1 MPYPDDR
8 YPAIPVFPRPQN
20 TLMTKNAALMDRDW
34 YEVVSSYIEDLAAGG
49 TPALPENHTFR
60 GNSSNVAEAT
70 DIIEIHTDGAAITV
84 DHPLDN
90 ATPRVV
96 AIIPTA
102 LGATKPSAVG
112 KKDGTL
118 LITYIP

>member
-1 MPYPDDR
+1 
-8 YPAIPVFPRPQN
+8 
-20 TLMTKNAALMDRDW
+20 MTKNAALMDRDW
-34 YEVVSSYIEDLAAGG
+34 YEVVSSYIEDMAGG
-49 TPALPENHTFR
+49 GLPPLLENHTFR
-60 GNSSNVAEAT
+60 GDSSNVATDT
-70 DIIEIHTDGAAITV
+70 DILKINTNGVEITV

-102 LGATKPSAVG
+102 SGATKPSAVG